1 MMHLNIDIDHFS
13 TIRIRNDDHGN
24 HDVYDHLGNN
34 DAIGNL
40 LGVHDQCNN
49 DYHDHGKN
57 DGGGDQITVT
67 VMIVMTMVTVM
78 VVIIMVTVMSTHAVG
93 DLLGVHV
100 VAPRELSLVA
110 APSSHLTNMIM
121 IMTLGIIMRMMTE
134 IINIVIIMMMM
145 FLLLMTITSGG
156 APRPRH
162 CGENEISF
170 TPNLVGSER

>member
-1 MMHLNIDIDHFS
+1 MMHLNINIDPFS
-13 TIRIRNDDHGN
+13 TFRNDDHGN

-40 LGVHDQCNN
+40 LGVLDQCNN
-49 DYHDHGKN
+49 DDDDHGKN
-57 DGGGDQITVT
+57 DDDHGNGDGGDDLGNDEGGEDHGNDEL
-67 VMIVMTMVTVM
+67 
-78 VVIIMVTVMSTHAVG
+78 THAVG

-110 APSSHLTNMIM
+110 APGSHLKNMIM
-121 IMTLGIIMRMMTE
+121 IMTKGIKMRMMTG
-134 IINIVIIMMMM
+134 IINIVIIMMI
-145 FLLLMTITSGG
+145 LLFMTITSGG

>member
-1 MMHLNIDIDHFS
+1 MMHLNINIDHFS
-13 TIRIRNDDHGN
+13 TFRNDDNGN

-40 LGVHDQCNN
+40 LGVLDQCNN
-49 DYHDHGKN
+49 DDDDHGKN
-57 DGGGDQITVT
+57 DGGDDHGNSDGGDDLGNDEGGEDHGNDEL
-67 VMIVMTMVTVM
+67 
-78 VVIIMVTVMSTHAVG
+78 THAVG

-121 IMTLGIIMRMMTE
+121 IKTIGIKMRMMTG
-134 IINIVIIMMMM
+134 IINIVIIMTV
-145 FLLLMTITSGG
+145 LLLMMITSGG